1 MRGGVGSARVV
12 SDWSDLPTAHLAS
25 AGRRLKRAEL
35 PVDSVSL
42 ARYLI
47 GKTLVRDSEIGRT
60 SGRIVEVEAYVPGD
74 ASGHAYIGQTNRNQ
88 SLFLR
93 RGHAYVYFIY
103 GMHFSVN
110 VTSEVAGIGA
120 GVLLRALEP
129 IEGVGIMQTRRVVSR
144 LTDLARG
151 PGRLAKAMAIDRELD
166 GVDLCVPGPLWL
178 GGEVRPS
185 GQIATSVRIGIS
197 KETARLLRF
206 YEVGNAHVS
215 GSASLHGR
223 RDWTRNELYD

>member
-1 MRGGVGSARVV
+1 MNKSILV
-12 SDWSDLPTAHLAS
+12 AS
-25 AGRRLKRAEL
+25 AGITALLLGTPVAAQTAGGEAAVEEIVVTAQKRSERLQDVPLA
-35 PVDSVSL
+35 VSVVSGATL
-42 ARYLI
+42 A
-47 GKTLVRDSEIGRT
+47 
-60 SGRIVEVEAYVPGD
+60 
-74 ASGHAYIGQTNRNQ
+74 ASGAVNLEGAQYLVPTLNFRKSGTTINQ

-110 VTSEVAGIGA
+110 VTSEVAGVGA

-129 IEGVGIMQTRRVVSR
+129 IEGVGIMQARRGVSR
-144 LTDLARG
+144 LIDLARG

-166 GVDLCVPGPLWL
+166 GIDLCLPGPLWL
-178 GGEVRPS
+178 ATEVRPP

-206 YEVGNAHVS
+206 YERGNPHVS
-215 GSASLHGR
+215 GSATLR
-223 RDWTRNELYD
+223 K